1 MIDKGRLMDTFLEIL
16 AVPGISGT
24 ESENLTV
31 FKVHDIMGQMDYFKR
46 NSDGLKLIK
55 LENDSCNRHFVA
67 ALLKG
72 TTKSRKT
79 IILLGHTDVVDI
91 EEYGHLKHLA
101 FNPIEFTKRVK
112 ELKLDSEALADLE
125 SGDWLFGRGVND
137 MKFGVAL
144 NIELMRGYSMQEELD
159 GNILFLGVPGEES
172 NSEGMLGAVKYLEK
186 LQREEGYEF
195 TSLLLTEP
203 YGFKSAK
210 DQIRYMQIG
219 ACGKIMPMFFFAGKE
234 THAAEPYDGLDPILL
249 ASEVNR
255 LISLNTDFCETSR
268 GAVTPP
274 PICLRQV
281 DLKGLYSVQ
290 TPLYTA
296 SYYNIITL
304 NRSSVEI
311 LDMLKELC
319 KQAADN
325 VTSLIE
331 ESCRKYEKTYGLKVY
346 RHKLKLRVV
355 TYSEIYES
363 VKKLHGVEFDAYLE
377 EKIREWEKQG
387 LDNQTKAINIV
398 KEIYERYPEKDP
410 MIIIAFEP
418 PYYPGVYPDE
428 SSSNMKK
435 LMKVVDSI
443 IKHGQSL
450 FGETF
455 QKEDYYMG
463 ISDLS
468 YTGLKDDS
476 GISSVYEN
484 MPGAGRIYELPVESL
499 KQLGIPG
506 VVIGPHG
513 KDAHKYTER
522 LNIKY
527 SVGVLPEVMEYA
539 IDSLLEE

>member
-1 MIDKGRLMDTFLEIL
+1 MIDKNKLMETLLEL
-16 AVPGISGT
+16 CAVPGISGT
-24 ESENLTV
+24 ESENLTTA
-31 FKVHDIMGQMDYFKR
+31 KVYEQLGSIDYFRR
-46 NSDGLKLIK
+46 NSGDLKQIK
-55 LENDSCNRHFVA
+55 LENDPCNRHFVA
-67 ALLKG
+67 ALLRG

-79 IILLGHTDVVDI
+79 VVLLAHTDVVDI

-125 SGDWLFGRGVND
+125 SGEWLFGRGVND
-137 MKFGVAL
+137 MKLGVAL
-144 NIELMRGYSMQEELD
+144 NIELLRKYSMQKDFD

-186 LQREEGYEF
+186 LQREDGYEF
-195 TSLLLTEP
+195 TSLLLPEP
-203 YGFKSAK
+203 YSFKSAE
-210 DQIRYMQIG
+210 DQTRYMQIG

-234 THAAEPYDGLDPILL
+234 THAAEPYDGLDPVLL

-255 LISLNTDFCETSR
+255 IISLNTEFCETSR

-290 TPLYTA
+290 TPLYAA
-296 SYYNIITL
+296 SYYNVITL
-304 NRSSVEI
+304 KRSSAEI
-311 LDMLKELC
+311 LDMLKEIC
-319 KQAADN
+319 NKAVDN
-325 VTSLIE
+325 VTAMIE
-331 ESCRKYEKTYGLKVY
+331 ESCSSYEKTYGLKVY
-346 RHKLKLRVV
+346 RHKLKPRVV

-363 VKKLHGVEFDAYLE
+363 VRNLCGAEFDTYIE
-377 EKIREWEKQG
+377 GKIREWEKRG

-398 KEIYERYPEKDP
+398 KEIYERYPDKDP

-428 SSSNMKK
+428 SSLNMKK
-435 LMKVVDSI
+435 LMKVIDSI
-443 IKHGQSL
+443 IEKGKSV

-455 QKEDYYMG
+455 EKEDYYMG

-476 GISSVYEN
+476 GISLVYEN

-499 KQLGIPG
+499 KQLDIPG
-506 VVIGPHG
+506 VVIGPYG

-522 LNIKY
+522 LNIPF
-527 SVGVLPEVMEYA
+527 SIGVLSDIYEYA
-539 IDSLLEE
+539 IESLLAE